1 MDALTLLTAKRDG
14 LELSEEQVEFLITN
28 YTNGEIPDYQISALL
43 MAIYFRGLSEAEVFS
58 LTKAMIDSGSV
69 LDLSCID
76 GFSVDK
82 HSSGGVGDKVS
93 LIALPIAAACGVKIA
108 KMSGRGLGF
117 TGGTI
122 DKLEAIPKFN
132 TCLDKKTFLT
142 QVDEIGIAVSSQ
154 TEDMVKADKLLY
166 ALRDVTGTVENMG
179 LIAASIMSKK
189 IACGSKGIVLDV
201 KYGSGALMKSFTE
214 ARKLADIM
222 IRIGKYFNR
231 RIFALITR
239 MDEPLGSAV
248 GNLLEVIEAIEILS
262 GNKDKKFDDL
272 IEISLTI
279 ASKML
284 EISNPKMSQAESLE
298 LCKESLNSGSAL
310 EVFKKFIEK
319 QGGDYKLLI
328 QCGIMYI
335 SSKNFGEVK
344 ANKEGYITSFDTQA
358 IGMAAVNLG
367 AGRLKKEDVID
378 FNAGIVMQKKLG
390 EFVKKGD
397 IIAKLYSNNH
407 KELEKSVLD
416 FENFYTV
423 GEDYKKSKVIGDI
436 LS

>member
-310 EVFKKFIEK
+310 EVFKKFIER